1 VLIKRQWKI
10 PSLLLLLVLG
20 SAEGCTVRNTARK
33 WLNIWSR
40 TVFLISSAQQH
51 ASGPTLLP
59 FHPAFG
65 YQDNL

>member
-1 VLIKRQWKI
+1 MI

-20 SAEGCTVRNTARK
+20 SAEGRTVCNTESK

-40 TVFLISSAQQH
+40 TVFPISSVPQP

-59 FHPAFG
+59 SHRSFG
-65 YQDNL
+65 YQDNLW